1 MSNEVCG
8 KVIVITGA
16 SSGFGKGAARRF
28 AQQGACVVLAA
39 RREYLLDDLA
49 RECEAL
55 GGRALAVRTDVSES
69 EDVERLASAAISR
82 FNCIDVWINDA
93 GVGALGRF
101 DHVPLV
107 DHAQV
112 IATDLLGTV
121 YGSYVALRQF
131 HNQQSG
137 ILINIASAL
146 GKIPAPYYASYT
158 AAKYGIVGL
167 CGALRQELRENNV
180 DYIHIC
186 TVMPMAMD
194 TPFFEHVSNYT
205 GHEATPIPPLYDP
218 QKVID
223 TIVRLATEPEDEVIV
238 GVAGKVAAA
247 AHSIAPGLN
256 ENLMGKQTHKTQ
268 MEDAPLAEFS
278 PGSVREPMATGT
290 EVTGGRLQQK

>member
-1 MSNEVCG
+1 
-8 KVIVITGA
+8 
-16 SSGFGKGAARRF
+16 
-28 AQQGACVVLAA
+28 LAA

-49 RECEAL
+49 RECESL
-55 GGRALAVRTDVSES
+55 GGRALAVRTDVSER

-131 HNQQSG
+131 HSQQSG

-194 TPFFEHVSNYT
+194 TPFFEHASNYT

-223 TIVRLATEPEDEVIV
+223 TIVRLSTNPEDEVIV
-238 GVAGKVAAA
+238 GIAGKVAAM
-247 AHSIAPGLN
+247 AHSIAPGLT
-256 ENLMGKQTHKTQ
+256 ENLTADQTHKSQ
-268 MEDAPLAEFS
+268 MENAPLAEFS

-290 EVTGGRLQQK
+290 EVTGGRLQKQ

>member
-93 GVGALGRF
+93 GVGAL
-101 DHVPLV
+101 
-107 DHAQV
+107 
-112 IATDLLGTV
+112 DLLGTV

-247 AHSIAPGLN
+247 AHSIAPGLT